1 MRRTTILADE
11 DLLLEARQ
19 LAVRQGTTFT
29 ALVQQALREYVAAHR
44 PPERHISFIGLGD
57 SGEADLSV
65 SNGWDEEILAR
76 ELHPTVGWAPSA
88 PRAAEGGRGHPG

>member
-1 MRRTTILADE
+1 MRRTTILADD
-11 DLLLEARQ
+11 DLLLEAQQ

-44 PPERHISFIGLGD
+44 PPERHISFMGLGD
-57 SGEADLSV
+57 SGEPNLSV

-76 ELHPTVGWAPSA
+76 ELHPTFGWTSSA
-88 PRAAEGGRGHPG
+88 PIAAEGRRGHSG